1 MPVAKSANTKMYIVE
16 PSKGGYK
23 GTASGAGRAVVTGS
37 TQKAV
42 ADELHNRFPDAA
54 VIAARVRTT
63 NVNSPDKWR
72 KI

>member
-1 MPVAKSANTKMYIVE
+1 MANTKFYIVE
-16 PSKGGYK
+16 PTKGGFK
-23 GTASGAGRAVVTGS
+23 GTASGAGRAAVTGS

-42 ADELHNRFPDAA
+42 ANELHDRFPDAA

-63 NVNSPDKWR
+63 NVSNPDKWR